1 MKKTLAPL
9 TLAAFMLAQ
18 SAQAGEIILGIDGFN
33 ATVNTNFTET
43 VAAPATNFAAS
54 GQNSQFGGGVYLGY
68 VWNVNSGF
76 NINLEGYFDY
86 FNQTVTESLLA
97 PLPLTEKIGNIWG
110 LRALPAFKIT
120 NNTEI
125 YIELGWAYLPVT
137 FTDPNIGGSSIK
149 QNTSAFRYGAGVQ
162 TMLYDNISLR
172 IFYTIIDEMQT
183 LTLTNTNPAYG
194 KFTAQPNLSEFG
206 VGVAYHFQL

>member
-1 MKKTLAPL
+1 MKKTLASL
-9 TLAAFMLAQ
+9 GLASFVLAQ
-18 SAQAGEIILGIDGFN
+18 SAYAGEIIIGIDGFN
-33 ATVNTNFTET
+33 ATVNADFTQSL
-43 VAAPATNFAAS
+43 PGFDFAGSA
-54 GQNSQFGGGVYLGY
+54 QNSQFGGGVYLGY
-68 VWNVNSGF
+68 IWNVNSGF

-86 FNQTVTESLLA
+86 FNQTVSQSIFA
-97 PLPLTEKIGNIWG
+97 DMPLTEKIGNIGG

-137 FTDPNIGGSSIK
+137 FSDPNVGGSSIK

-172 IFYTIIDEMQT
+172 IFYTIIDELQT
-183 LTLTNTNPAYG
+183 LTLTNPTYG
-194 KFTAQPNLSEFG
+194 KLSAQPNLNEFG